1 MQSEDG
7 RDEIARL
14 EKEVER
20 LLLRRERC
28 RKLSLAAKI
37 AILAG
42 FAWLG
47 LTLLGLVTT
56 WPSLFLASLAAIIGG
71 IVLLGS
77 NATTWGET
85 DAAIAKATAARAA
98 LIGAIELRVVDAGV
112 RQLH

>member
-37 AILAG
+37 AILA
-42 FAWLG
+42 G